1 MRLIIFFF
9 VAFVCEK
16 VTGTLYLCNPNAT
29 CGCSTSFTLVTRIV
43 GGENAARQ
51 SWSWA
56 VSLRSYGEHICGGTI
71 LSPSFII
78 TAAHCVENITDLANI
93 TILAGSLSLNASSDD
108 SSQIRSI
115 AQLYKHPNYDSSSLA
130 NDVALLRMSSPL
142 NMTYRNIKPICLPP
156 GTVPQPPDNISVVV
170 IGWGSTSGSTLTLS
184 STLLQVTLQTIP
196 STNSGCGFIISDS
209 ALQFCAGV
217 PTGDKDACQG
227 DSGGPLMA
235 FVDNVWQLYGSATI
249 YQCNT
254 NTSCG
259 CSTSLTLISRIIG
272 GESAVRQSWSWAVSI
287 RTSGEHR
294 CGGTILSPSF
304 IITAAHCFEY
314 ITDLKSVT
322 ILAGSL
328 TLKPSSNNSSQVR
341 SIAKL
346 YRHPRFDPS
355 SNRND
360 VALLRL
366 SSPFNMRHGNIKS
379 ICLPSGTVSQPPDNI
394 NMIAIGWGITSISS
408 DKSSSTLRQ
417 VTLKSVSLTYSGCKP
432 LIFDSK
438 LQFCAGI
445 ITGGKDTCLGDS
457 GGPLMAF
464 VNNIWQLHGITS
476 YGNGCALPEYPGVY
490 TRISYYQTPKNT

>member
-1 MRLIIFFF
+1 MMRLIIFFF
-9 VAFVCEK
+9 LVFICE
-16 VTGTLYLCNPNAT
+16 
-29 CGCSTSFTLVTRIV
+29 
-43 GGENAARQ
+43 Q
-51 SWSWA
+51 
-56 VSLRSYGEHICGGTI
+56 
-71 LSPSFII
+71 
-78 TAAHCVENITDLANI
+78 
-93 TILAGSLSLNASSDD
+93 
-108 SSQIRSI
+108 
-115 AQLYKHPNYDSSSLA
+115 
-130 NDVALLRMSSPL
+130 
-142 NMTYRNIKPICLPP
+142 
-156 GTVPQPPDNISVVV
+156 
-170 IGWGSTSGSTLTLS
+170 
-184 STLLQVTLQTIP
+184 
-196 STNSGCGFIISDS
+196 
-209 ALQFCAGV
+209 
-217 PTGDKDACQG
+217 
-227 DSGGPLMA
+227 
-235 FVDNVWQLYGSATI
+235 GSATI